1 MAFKLDDDT
10 HFLARIAAT
19 HILPPATHVPSRFG
33 RTNLIN
39 DWKGK
44 FWQPEALEPGQEIFV
59 FKHDSSSAGAFI
71 SSSISIPLLILQG
84 MYKPHSSFVH

>member
-1 MAFKLDDDT
+1 LE
-10 HFLARIAAT
+10 
-19 HILPPATHVPSRFG
+19 G
-33 RTNLIN
+33 
-39 DWKGK
+39 
-44 FWQPEALEPGQEIFV
+44 QPEALEPGQEIFV